1 MVHNANSGRSQH
13 ACVRAAGAFA
23 NSSAG
28 SPLLAPSGAW
38 LGSPVAVLQAVVAGK
53 PTAVLLQL
61 SEPRY
66 DAGKHSLTFHVRTCS
81 PEHVC
86 CMPCGIDSRA
96 GTVGYVCQV
105 FARHVHHCRFS
116 RPCLNMCPRSAAH
129 HGLRCRLLALVTCW
143 GIP

>member
-1 MVHNANSGRSQH
+1 MAQNAGNARSH
-13 ACVRAAGAFA
+13 RAHVRAAGAFA

-38 LGSPVAVLQAVVAGK
+38 LGGPVAVLRAVVAGK

-81 PEHVC
+81 PGHVC
-86 CMPCGIDSRA
+86 CTLCGVDSRA
-96 GTVGYVCQV
+96 GTVAYVCKI
-105 FARHVHHCRFS
+105 FARHVHH
-116 RPCLNMCPRSAAH
+116 
-129 HGLRCRLLALVTCW
+129 
-143 GIP
+143 